1 MNSLLQNVQKYSYEQ
16 MIKKLVIFEEGVI
29 VIPII
34 LFADEVPVT
43 DNRRKFAGYTAFGGS
58 IIFLDKHRRL
68 PIEKPFLKRYT
79 CDEIR

>member
-34 LFADEVPVT
+34 LFADEGPVA
-43 DNRRKFAGYTAFGGS
+43 DNRRKFAGYTAFGEVLHFWTNTGVCPLKS
-58 IIFLDKHRRL
+58 
-68 PIEKPFLKRYT
+68 PF
-79 CDEIR
+79 